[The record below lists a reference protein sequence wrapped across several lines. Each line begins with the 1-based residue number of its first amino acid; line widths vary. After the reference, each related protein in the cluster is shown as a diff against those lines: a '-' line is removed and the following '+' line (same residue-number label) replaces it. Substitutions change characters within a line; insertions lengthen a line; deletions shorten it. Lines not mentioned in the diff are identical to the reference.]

1 MSNQLLRPF
10 FKYIFPST
18 DKSNRIEN
26 RLFEISLF
34 MSIVVFSFWSIYGF
48 IVNYGAFVQSIYVSG
63 VFVFSVLYVIQKKGK
78 HFRILSLTNY
88 YLLLFMLGIAWLPSG
103 GVRAAIPE
111 YIALI
116 FISGLLVLPIKDFLI
131 FILLTFGMVL
141 MLTVYEIYYPNAA
154 ATYNSTDLLLQDL
167 TISTLAMLLI
177 AGISLFIF
185 KRAYISDRR
194 ELRKKN
200 KELGF
205 EKQKAETTDE
215 AKTTFLATVSH
226 EMRTPL
232 NGIVGMIELLSK
244 TNLDQEQREL
254 LKSLTYSGNILHG
267 LISNVLDITTIEA
280 GKLDLDV
287 KAFEIRKELNSLKA
301 MFQKKIIDKPDIKI
315 SLIVEDKIPDI
326 VIGDL
331 ARIRQILV
339 NLLNNSLKFTRK
351 GSVSLEVS
359 SANLMGGLLS
369 IKFIV
374 SDTGVGIR
382 QEKQKHLFETFYK
395 ASDTDGYEG
404 TGLGL
409 AIVQRLVLLMGG
421 TIDFKSKEGVGSK
434 FYVTLPLGI
443 GEKSEPEGLE
453 KISLEGLDKLR
464 VLIVEDIEINRM
476 VAKKL
481 LKSIGVEQIE
491 IAINGNSGVSKAI
504 QDFYDIIFMDL
515 QMPDISGFEASKQIT
530 GFYSDKKE
538 RPIIIAL
545 TANAMKNSM
554 DECYKVGMS
563 DYVLKPVR
571 SETLKEVLLKY
582 VSSSEF

>member
-1 MSNQLLRPF
+1 MSNQLLKPF
-10 FKYIFPST
+10 LNHILPNT
-18 DKSNRIEN
+18 DKSKRIEH

-34 MSIVVFSFWSIYGF
+34 MSIIVFLFWSTYGF
-48 IVNYGAFVQSIYVSG
+48 IVQYGVFVQSIYVSG
-63 VFVFSVLYVIQKKGK
+63 VFIFGTLYAIQKQGK
-78 HFRILSLTNY
+78 HFRVLSLINY

-116 FISGLLVLPIKDFLI
+116 FISGLLVLPIRDFLI
-131 FILLTFGMVL
+131 FILMTFGMVL
-141 MLTVYEIYYPNAA
+141 MLTVYEIYYPDAA
-154 ATYNSTDLLLQDL
+154 ATYDSTDLLLQDL
-167 TISTLAMLLI
+167 TISTLAMLVI

-185 KRAYISDRR
+185 KRAYIADRR

-200 KELGF
+200 KELGV

-244 TNLDQEQREL
+244 TNLDQEQKEL

-287 KAFEIRKELNSLKA
+287 KAFEIRKELNSLRE
-301 MFQKKIIDKPDIKI
+301 MFEKKIVDKPDVKI
-315 SLIVEDKIPDI
+315 SLKIDDQIPDI
-326 VIGDL
+326 IIGDL

-351 GSVSLEVS
+351 GSVSLEATS
-359 SANLMGGLLS
+359 ENLMGGLLS
-369 IKFIV
+369 IKFTV

-382 QEKQKHLFETFYK
+382 AEKQKHLFETFYK

-409 AIVQRLVLLMGG
+409 AIVQRLVSLMGG
-421 TIDFKSKEGVGSK
+421 KISFESEEGVGSE
-434 FYVTLPLGI
+434 FSVTLPLGV
-443 GEKSEPEGLE
+443 GEASEPEGME
-453 KISLEGLDKLR
+453 KIALQGLDKLR
-464 VLIVEDIEINRM
+464 VLVVEDIEINRM

-481 LKSIGVEQIE
+481 LNSIGVEQIE
-491 IAINGNSGVSKAI
+491 MAVNGNTGVSKAT

-515 QMPDISGFEASKQIT
+515 QMPDISGFEASNQIKD
-530 GFYSDKKE
+530 FYLDKDDK
-538 RPIIIAL
+538 PIIIAL

-563 DYVLKPVR
+563 DYILKPVR
-571 SETLKEVLLKY
+571 SEMLKEVLMKY
-582 VSSSEF
+582 ITSE